1 MVAPSIRSR
10 RSRPRARGTKRF
22 PTRWITRV
30 GAESRGYLQELLL
43 VTVRPEDDALAP
55 GLPHR
60 LDHQRGK
67 VLHDEVELVVLPG
80 EICGDLGEDGLLAE
94 VVVDH
99 VRLHVSLHVHPRAR
113 GSDPDRSPA
122 LGGTRG
128 AGADGRGAGPDQG
141 AESGGGLE
149 FGESVAERLQKEFLE
164 ETGLTVSPGRFLFG
178 CEFVQKP
185 LHAIELYFEV
195 AVMGGKL
202 RKGEDPE
209 MNIIEDVRYIKPGDI
224 GLIPRQSLH
233 GIFGLVGS
241 AEELMTLTGFFRI

>member
-1 MVAPSIRSR
+1 MGNKIREFYGDR
-10 RSRPRARGTKRF
+10 
-22 PTRWITRV
+22 IRV
-30 GAESRGYLQELLL
+30 RVCGLCWQDGHLLL
-43 VTVRPEDDALAP
+43 VKHGGLTEGDFWAP
-55 GLPHR
+55 P
-60 LDHQRGK
+60 
-67 VLHDEVELVVLPG
+67 
-80 EICGDLGEDGLLAE
+80 
-94 VVVDH
+94 
-99 VRLHVSLHVHPRAR
+99 
-113 GSDPDRSPA
+113 
-122 LGGTRG
+122 
-128 AGADGRGAGPDQG
+128 
-141 AESGGGLE
+141 GGGLE